1 MIYFAA
7 VLSSIFRTYRR
18 CPNCKK
24 LQHFKDKK
32 KGDIVTCKKCSYEF
46 ILKS

>member
-7 VLSSIFRTYRR
+7 VFSAIFSTYRR

-24 LQHFKDKK
+24 LQHFKSKK
-32 KGDIVTCKKCSYEF
+32 KGDSVTCKKCGHEF
-46 ILKS
+46 VLK